1 MLDFLRAPLLTLH
14 VSYYTLMTFLMM
26 LSEILLSMLMILL
39 STLSVI
45 RHLICGNNWSWLL
58 NLNLIYETLVWG
70 STWLVDLTAGKT
82 QVVLF
87 LQSNNVKIDMEM
99 DGSVLEER
107 SSVKISV
114 LSFSSKLEWG
124 SYIISVEFSL
134 YRMLSFDL

>member
-87 LQSNNVKIDMEM
+87 LQSKNVKIDMEM

-107 SSVKISV
+107 SSVKILV

>member
-14 VSYYTLMTFLMM
+14 VSCYTLMTFLMM

-107 SSVKISV
+107 SSVKILV